1 MTKVKRT
8 ETLRSSFS
16 LDGLRIFLEYDQDR
30 NEFRLATRWR
40 WLSKFDNVHDACD
53 AFEALELI
61 EGDEIRAATLIK
73 KEIARVPRHRFG
85 NAGRD
90 MRRINYLINC
100 VERRLAGLRPIRTGS
115 KGAVE
120 CWIPA

>member
-1 MTKVKRT
+1 MIKEEQS

-16 LDGLRIFLEYDQDR
+16 LSGLRIFLEYDTNR
-30 NEFRLATRWR
+30 NEFRIATRWR
-40 WLSKFDNVHDACD
+40 WLGKFANVYDACD
-53 AFEALELI
+53 AFEALEMI
-61 EGDEIRAATLIK
+61 EGDEIRAAKFIK

-85 NAGRD
+85 NASAD